1 MARPYSWRL
10 PPEYPLP
17 TGLPIPAIDL
27 PERLLVI
34 SASARM
40 LAASAARAG
49 IRVVALDQYADADTL
64 ALAEQALA
72 LPTSDGRFQPEPLLE
87 AAARLAPTTRYP
99 LVYGSG
105 LDTRPELLG
114 TLAAKRELIGN
125 PPDQLARFREPRLF
139 FQLLDHCSIAYP
151 EIRFRR
157 PETPEN
163 WLIKSGC
170 SEGGKRVRFCAQD
183 RPGVGEYY
191 QRRIS
196 GPACSVLFLA
206 DGERVSILGFNTML
220 TSSTP
225 GCFLFEGAMNWAPL
239 APEQRQR
246 LQGNIVRL
254 VRATGLKGL
263 NSLDFMVN
271 AKGEPLTIEVNTRPS
286 ATMALYDEDYPEG
299 LLAAHIRACRGLL
312 AGPVRAGAFRAFR
325 VAYAAVTTRVEPGFA
340 WPAWCSDRPVA
351 NSVIKVGSP
360 LCTLR
365 AEGGNPAEAMKKL
378 AARARFLRRLVGPL
392 ATQS

>member
-1 MARPYSWRL
+1 
-10 PPEYPLP
+10 
-17 TGLPIPAIDL
+17 
-27 PERLLVI
+27 
-34 SASARM
+34 M
-40 LAASAARAG
+40 LAASAARAR
-49 IRVVALDQYADADTL
+49 IRVVALDHYADADTR

-72 LPTSDGRFQPEPLLE
+72 IPTVDGGFQPEPLLE
-87 AAARLAPTTRYP
+87 AAARLAPAIRFP

-105 LDTRPELLG
+105 LDTQPELLG
-114 TLAAKRELIGN
+114 RLAADRELFGN
-125 PPDQLARFREPRLF
+125 PPGVLAQFREPRF
-139 FQLLDHCSIAYP
+139 FFPCLDHCSIAYP

-157 PETPEN
+157 PETSEN

-191 QRRIS
+191 QRRVP

-206 DGERVSILGFNTML
+206 DGERASILGFNTLL

-239 APEQRQR
+239 AREQRQR
-246 LQGNIVRL
+246 MEGNIVRL

-271 AKGEPLTIEVNTRPS
+271 VGGEPLTIEVNTRPS
-286 ATMALYDEDYPEG
+286 ATLALYDEDYPEG

-312 AGPVRAGAFRAFR
+312 TGPVRTGAFRAFR
-325 VAYAAVTTRVEPGFA
+325 VVYAAVTTRVEPDFV
-340 WPAWCSDRPVA
+340 WPSWCSDRPVA
-351 NSVIKVGSP
+351 NAVIEAGMP

-365 AEGGNPAEAMKKL
+365 AEGGSPAAAMRGL
-378 AARARFLRRLVGPL
+378 AARARVLRRLAGPI
-392 ATQS
+392 ATQG